1 MKVVLELQ
9 TPGWPGANTER
20 EKDMKFRIEVERSA
34 LAIMVVEA
42 DSRKQAETRA
52 LQDVRE
58 EDFGHGNLYL
68 VDVEEVT
75 E

>member
-1 MKVVLELQ
+1 MQ
-9 TPGWPGANTER
+9 PGRAIRDAVTLER

-42 DSRKQAETRA
+42 DSREQAETRA

>member
-1 MKVVLELQ
+1 
-9 TPGWPGANTER
+9 
-20 EKDMKFRIEVERSA
+20 MKFRIEVERSA

-42 DSRKQAETRA
+42 DSREQDETRA